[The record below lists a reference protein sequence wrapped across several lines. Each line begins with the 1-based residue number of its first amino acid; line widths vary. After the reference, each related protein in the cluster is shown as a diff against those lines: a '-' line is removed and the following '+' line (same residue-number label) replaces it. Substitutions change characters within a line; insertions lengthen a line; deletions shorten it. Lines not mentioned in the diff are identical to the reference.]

1 MELKEYIKQ
10 SYLRPNKQV
19 LESLG
24 ASDELIEYLRTTPWN
39 TNLNIVDSLSESGS
53 ESGIILFEDDCE
65 FTKPAPTDW
74 VMFHSYLVPK
84 TQIFDILNAGDQVKV
99 TIGENVSTGIITEEE
114 SDDGTTVTK
123 YFNLE
128 APFDNCRI
136 DWDKYGQK
144 VNTDLYLLIVDELGT
159 YHVKVEK
166 I

>member
-19 LESLG
+19 LKSLG

-74 VMFHSYLVPK
+74 VLFQNYSVPK
-84 TQIFDILNAGDQVKV
+84 TQIFDVLNVGDRVKV

-114 SDDGTTVTK
+114 NNSGDTITK
-123 YFNLE
+123 YFNLD
-128 APFDNCRI
+128 APFEDCKI
-136 DWDKYGQK
+136 SWDKYGQDIS
-144 VNTDLYLLIVDELGT
+144 TSLYLKIVDERGT
-159 YHVKVEK
+159 YHVKIEK
-166 I
+166 V

>member
-39 TNLNIVDSLSESGS
+39 TNLNIIDSLSESGS

-65 FTKPAPTDW
+65 FTKPGPVDW
-74 VMFHSYLVPK
+74 VLFQNYSVPK
-84 TQIFDILNAGDQVKV
+84 TQIFDGLNVGDQVRV
-99 TIGENVSTGIITEEE
+99 TIGENVSTGIITEEK
-114 SDDGTTVTK
+114 DGYTVTK
-123 YFNLE
+123 YFNLD
-128 APFDNCRI
+128 APFDDCSI
-136 DWDKYGQK
+136 SWDEYGQDIS
-144 VNTDLYLLIVDELGT
+144 TSLYLKIFDERGT
-159 YHVKVEK
+159 YHVKIEK